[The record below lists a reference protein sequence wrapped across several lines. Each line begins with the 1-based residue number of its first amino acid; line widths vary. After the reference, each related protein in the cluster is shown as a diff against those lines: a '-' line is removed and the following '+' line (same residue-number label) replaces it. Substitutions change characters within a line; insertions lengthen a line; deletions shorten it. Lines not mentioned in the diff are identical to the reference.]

1 MRNKTL
7 FDICKKG
14 TLEEVREALA
24 NGADVNE
31 RERFLETSLMEAV
44 CHANEP
50 LVSLLLQQP
59 GIQVNAKNIAGWTG
73 LHYAALYCSG
83 AKGRK
88 VDCCSTFQASTQRSG
103 IMLVKLH

>member
-1 MRNKTL
+1 MGDKTF
-7 FDICKKG
+7 FDICQEG
-14 TLEEVREALA
+14 TLEEVRGALE

-31 RERFLETSLMEAV
+31 REKYTKKTSLIEAV
-44 CHANEP
+44 WNKNEP

-73 LHYAALYCSG
+73 LHYVALYCSG

-88 VDCCSTFQASTQRSG
+88 VIRLLLNFPG
-103 IMLVKLH
+103 IDATIRDNVG